1 MSQREIDDLAI
12 MWNKTKD
19 QKYKDLWYKKV
30 KELSNGLNNIKRR
43 DVQSRTSYKR
53 DDGKYEVIHEPRKFI

>member
-43 DVQSRTSYKR
+43 DVQSHTGYKR
-53 DDGKYEVIHEPRKFI
+53 DDGKYEVIHESRKFI

>member
-30 KELSNGLNNIKRR
+30 KELSNGLNNTKRR
-43 DVQSRTSYKR
+43 DVQSRTSHKR